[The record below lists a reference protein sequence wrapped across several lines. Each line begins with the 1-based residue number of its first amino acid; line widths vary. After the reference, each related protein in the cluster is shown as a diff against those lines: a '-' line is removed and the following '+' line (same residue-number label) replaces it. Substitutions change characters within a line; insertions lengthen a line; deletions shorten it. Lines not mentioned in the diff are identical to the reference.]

1 MFYLQDL
8 DYVPD
13 VLVVNTQESFPERTE
28 WEVRL
33 QVRILEYIIG
43 HLIIYKERSLKGYPN
58 YPQIDLG
65 SRSDPLKRSAAS
77 AGHPR
82 PLARPLPLLRPR
94 LAAHGSLPT
103 PRPHLVQCTSLPE
116 LVINYSIR

>member
-33 QVRILEYIIG
+33 QVGILEYHHMIMII
-43 HLIIYKERSLKGYPN
+43 
-58 YPQIDLG
+58 
-65 SRSDPLKRSAAS
+65 
-77 AGHPR
+77 
-82 PLARPLPLLRPR
+82 
-94 LAAHGSLPT
+94 
-103 PRPHLVQCTSLPE
+103 
-116 LVINYSIR
+116 